1 VNANADD
8 LAAMSH
14 EMRTPL
20 NAIVGV
26 MEFLRETVLDERQ
39 ARWVE
44 VAQNASDRLLSLI
57 NGVVDGSGHD
67 LTATPHH
74 VDAVGVDTVVRAS
87 VSLIEPIAIMRP
99 VALRLVGAPR
109 AALLVRADE
118 GRLGQVLVNLLSNA
132 IKFSPPAGTVTVT
145 IREVDG
151 RVRIEVEDEGSG
163 IAPACADRVFV
174 PFDRLDAAERGI
186 AGSGLGLSISRNL
199 VQEMAGTL
207 EVVDGPASG
216 ATFRLELPLLS
227 SSLRA
232 AMVDRSSER

>member
-26 MEFLRETVLDERQ
+26 MEFLSETALDERQ

-44 VAQNASDRLLSLI
+44 VAQNASDRLLGLI
-57 NGVVDGSGHD
+57 NGVLDVARRDAIASRPR
-67 LTATPHH
+67 LE
-74 VDAVGVDTVVRAS
+74 AVGVDAVVRAS

-109 AALLVRADE
+109 AELFVHADE
-118 GRLGQVLVNLLSNA
+118 DRLGQVLVNLLSNA
-132 IKFSPPAGTVTVT
+132 IKFSPPAGTVTVA
-145 IREVDG
+145 IRQFDAHVH
-151 RVRIEVEDEGSG
+151 IEVEDEGSG
-163 IAPACADRVFV
+163 IASSCADRVFD

-186 AGSGLGLSISRNL
+186 AGSGLGLSISRNF
-199 VQEMAGTL
+199 VREMGGTL
-207 EVVDGPASG
+207 EIVDGLDTG
-216 ATFRLELPLLS
+216 ATFRVELPLL
-227 SSLRA
+227 
-232 AMVDRSSER
+232 RSPLGASILH

>member
-1 VNANADD
+1 MNANADD

-44 VAQNASDRLLSLI
+44 VAQNASDRLLGLI
-57 NGVVDGSGHD
+57 DGVLDGSGRD
-67 LTATPHH
+67 SIATPPHADAVV
-74 VDAVGVDTVVRAS
+74 VDAVVRAS

-99 VALRLVGAPR
+99 VALRLVVVPR
-109 AALLVRADE
+109 VALFVRTDE
-118 GRLGQVLVNLLSNA
+118 GHLGQVLVNLLSNA

-145 IREVDG
+145 VCEVDG
-151 RVRIEVEDEGSG
+151 RARIEVEDEGAG
-163 IAPACADRVFV
+163 IEPACAKRVFV
-174 PFDRLDAAERGI
+174 PFDRLDAGERGI
-186 AGSGLGLSISRNL
+186 AGSGLGLSISRSL

-207 EVVDGPASG
+207 EIVDGPASG
-216 ATFRLELPLLS
+216 ATFRLELPLLP
-227 SSLRA
+227 SSLGA
-232 AMVDRSSER
+232 GILDRSSER